1 MNENGVQIHII
12 GAGGIG
18 SNLIALLLPSLRNGI
33 VSEQLGGITFH
44 LHDADIVEEKNLVH
58 QRFSDA
64 NIGVA
69 KVCLLY
75 TSPSPRDS

>member
-1 MNENGVQIHII
+1 MKSGVQIHII

-44 LHDADIVEEKNLVH
+44 LHDADIVEEKNSSSTIFRCEYWSS
-58 QRFSDA
+58 QSRCFSST
-64 NIGVA
+64 I
-69 KVCLLY
+69 
-75 TSPSPRDS
+75 